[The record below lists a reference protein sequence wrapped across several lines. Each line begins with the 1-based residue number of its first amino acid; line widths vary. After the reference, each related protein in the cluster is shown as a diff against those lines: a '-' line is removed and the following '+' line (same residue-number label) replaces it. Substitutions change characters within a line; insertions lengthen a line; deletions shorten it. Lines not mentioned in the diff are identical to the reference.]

1 MGAGM
6 DENEQPQDKPQEK
19 PKVTVGRI
27 RGVYQRVRRP
37 DRGYM
42 DALKL
47 RVPYWFVVGWLIAF
61 ASFQIWMN
69 PFGFSDLVQRYTQDI
84 SDLLITGPHLYPN
97 TGHEK
102 VSVALIDED
111 TLHSA
116 NMPWPWTYGQHAVA
130 LGALRALK
138 PKAVVIDILFVD
150 NRPDDT
156 LPELVEE
163 IRRYQKDKIPIY
175 FEGGIDL
182 PFGEN
187 PLRPEIAATGVPIL
201 DPSILVYQGV
211 ARQYP
216 INGRCYRTKN
226 PENQDCYSLALQLYR
241 DLFGPVKLDSRDGLM
256 EIVWGTNTDPTN
268 AKWMHIKDADGNP
281 QSCSTETNFFR
292 RIYLAFFDTSAVI
305 SSCPYTGVIPVQS
318 LLGGEDDP
326 DVTNLAHDRVVFY
339 GAALQGAQD
348 KSFTPVNGLLAN
360 VFVHAMA
367 MDNLISFHGDPE
379 TNTVSIGGKTMNGNL
394 VQIVATIPVILILSW
409 FHMRTVRR
417 KRRRHVAG
425 EPERDLSATVEYFF
439 EKFIEKVWHYLA
451 FGLALGVGLLLTR
464 AAGLSVAN
472 WVEVVFV
479 SAELAA
485 LLLVDAPDA
494 FWGYLH
500 HIAGGEPEFVGGSNE
515 STAHIHIR
523 TGCGDAGAG

>member
-1 MGAGM
+1 M
-6 DENEQPQDKPQEK
+6 DESEQTKEK
-19 PKVTVGRI
+19 LKVTVGRI

-47 RVPYWFVVGWLIAF
+47 RVPYWFIVLWLIAF
-61 ASFQIWMN
+61 SSFQIWMN
-69 PFGFSDLVQRYTQDI
+69 PFGFSDLVQRYSQDI
-84 SDLLITGPHLYPN
+84 SDLLITGPYLYPT

-102 VSVALIDED
+102 VSAAIIDEE
-111 TLHSA
+111 TLHTA
-116 NMPWPWTYGQHAVA
+116 NMPWPWTYSTHARVLDSLLA
-130 LGALRALK
+130 YK
-138 PKAVVIDILFVD
+138 PKAVVIDFLFVD
-150 NRPDDT
+150 NRLDDT
-156 LPELVEE
+156 LPDLVAE
-163 IRRYQKDKIPIY
+163 IRRYQKAGVPIY

-216 INGRCYRTKN
+216 INGRCYRTKT
-226 PENQDCYSLALQLYR
+226 PENQDCYSLALQVYQ
-241 DLFGPVKLDSRDGLM
+241 DLFHDLKLDSRDGLM
-256 EIVWGTNTDPTN
+256 EIVWGTRTDPTN
-268 AKWMHIKDADGNP
+268 DKWMQVKDADGNLRP
-281 QSCSTETNFFR
+281 CHNEMGFFQ
-292 RIYLAFFDTSAVI
+292 RIYLAFFDTSAVLAR
-305 SSCPYTGVIPVQS
+305 CPYTGVIPVQS
-318 LLGGEDDP
+318 LLQGADDD
-326 DVTNLAHDRVVFY
+326 DVTNLAGNRIIFY
-339 GAALQGAQD
+339 GASLQGAQD
-348 KSFTPVNGLLAN
+348 KSYTPVNGLLPN

-367 MDNLISFHGDPE
+367 MDNLISFNGNPE

-394 VQIVATIPVILILSW
+394 VQIIATIPVILILSW

-417 KRRRHVAG
+417 KRKRHLTG
-425 EPERDLSATVEYFF
+425 EQERDLSATVEYFF

-464 AAGLSVAN
+464 SAGLSVAN

-500 HIAGGEPEFVGGSNE
+500 HVAGGEPELGGSNE
-515 STAHIHIR
+515 SSTHLHIR
-523 TGCGDAGAG
+523 TGGDAGAG